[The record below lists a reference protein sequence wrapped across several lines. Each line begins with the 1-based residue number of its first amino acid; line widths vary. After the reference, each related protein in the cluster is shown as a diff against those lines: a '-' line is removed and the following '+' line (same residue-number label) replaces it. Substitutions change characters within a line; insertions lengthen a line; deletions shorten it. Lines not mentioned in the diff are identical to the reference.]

1 MKSFFH
7 QVGIGD
13 QRKAGGGRRLGRI
26 QRNILTALDSQ
37 RFQYAEN
44 EGK

>member
-1 MKSFFH
+1 MKGFFH
-7 QVGIGD
+7 LVGLGD
-13 QRKAGGGRRLGRI
+13 ERIADSDRLGLI

-44 EGK
+44 DGK

>member
-1 MKSFFH
+1 MKGFFH
-7 QVGIGD
+7 QVGLSDERIAD
-13 QRKAGGGRRLGRI
+13 SDRLGRI

-44 EGK
+44 DGK